1 MIYLV
6 EDDDSIR
13 ELVIYTLHSTGMD
26 ATGFSHPSAFWE
38 AVDQTLPDLIILDIM
53 LPEEDG
59 ISILKKLKARPTTKQ
74 IPVMMLTAKGSE
86 YDQVLGLDSGADDYV
101 AKPFGM
107 MALLARIKAVLRRTQ
122 QTELDAELRIGMLAV
137 RTMGFWDKRFLCA
150 IIQLI
155 PAHERSFGD
164 VIPAAHQADIF
175 CLTVQFDTINLCCDF
190 VGQISLVLFLLL
202 CYDGHGD

>member
-1 MIYLV
+1 MSSAGVPAVRLLPAQLSVQLADADVGIAA
-6 EDDDSIR
+6 
-13 ELVIYTLHSTGMD
+13 VIVAD
-26 ATGFSHPSAFWE
+26 
-38 AVDQTLPDLIILDIM
+38 
-53 LPEEDG
+53 
-59 ISILKKLKARPTTKQ
+59 
-74 IPVMMLTAKGSE
+74 PV
-86 YDQVLGLDSGADDYV
+86 Q
-101 AKPFGM
+101 F
-107 MALLARIKAVLRRTQ
+107 LLCV
-122 QTELDAELRIGMLAV
+122 RIGMLAV